1 MAVYGMNTTSQ
12 ARSEQYIPVN
22 IILACCYRDIV
33 QLHTEFQ
40 MLQVAR
46 VDTFLAAVLSDQET
60 FSLLL
65 PLEPPSSSSSSPS
78 SANSAAPDT
87 ETCAKT
93 PLLGVGTPRSN
104 PSSIGAQSLGRAFL
118 NLSPSLRPSTFC
130 FNPASCRPCACEAN
144 FKQPRCYR
152 YWGMQ
157 CHLVPFVSW

>member
-1 MAVYGMNTTSQ
+1 
-12 ARSEQYIPVN
+12 
-22 IILACCYRDIV
+22 
-33 QLHTEFQ
+33 

-104 PSSIGAQSLGRAFL
+104 PSSNRCTKFRQGIFEPQSIIAAFNVL
-118 NLSPSLRPSTFC
+118 FQS
-130 FNPASCRPCACEAN
+130 
-144 FKQPRCYR
+144 
-152 YWGMQ
+152 G
-157 CHLVPFVSW
+157 